1 MVLFIK
7 GEKSNL
13 GHCQEKMEPI
23 SPTLEGHL
31 IPFVASAAT
40 IGSKLLNSYPQY
52 SSCMKGNDTR
62 LF

>member
-52 SSCMKGNDTR
+52 SQAA
-62 LF
+62 